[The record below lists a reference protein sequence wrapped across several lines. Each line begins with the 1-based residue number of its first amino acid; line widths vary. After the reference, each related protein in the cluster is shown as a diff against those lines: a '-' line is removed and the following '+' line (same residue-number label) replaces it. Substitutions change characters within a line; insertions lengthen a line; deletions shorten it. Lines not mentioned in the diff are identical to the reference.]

1 MYILLDEERVMI
13 SKLIKIGNSLCV
25 RLPAVFTK
33 ELKLS
38 DNSPIEIKNDKEQI
52 IITPIELKN
61 YDSKELFSKISE
73 ENLHS
78 EIQTGKAIGR
88 EVW

>member
-1 MYILLDEERVMI
+1 MI

-25 RLPAVFTK
+25 RLPFVFAK
-33 ELKLS
+33 ELKLRE
-38 DNSPIEIKNDKEQI
+38 NSPIEIKTDKEQI
-52 IITPIELKN
+52 IIAPAELKK

-73 ENLHS
+73 ENIHN
-78 EIQTGKAIGR
+78 ETQTGKAVGR

>member
-1 MYILLDEERVMI
+1 MI
-13 SKLIKIGNSLCV
+13 SKLIKIGNSLCI

-38 DNSPIEIKNDKEQI
+38 ENSPIEIKIDKEKI
-52 IITPIELKN
+52 VIAPVELKK

-78 EIQTGKAIGR
+78 ETQTGKAMGR

>member
-1 MYILLDEERVMI
+1 ML
-13 SKLIKIGNSLCV
+13 SKLIKIGNSLCI

-38 DNSPIEIKNDKEQI
+38 ENSPVEIKTDNEKI
-52 IITPIELKN
+52 IIAPVELKK

-78 EIQTGKAIGR
+78 ETQTGKAMGR